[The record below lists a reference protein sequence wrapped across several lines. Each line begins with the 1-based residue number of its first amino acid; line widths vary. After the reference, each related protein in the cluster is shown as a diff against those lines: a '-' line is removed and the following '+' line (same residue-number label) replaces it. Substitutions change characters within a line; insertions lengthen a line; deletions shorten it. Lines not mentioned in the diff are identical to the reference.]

1 MSDSASELKQKG
13 SAVVYGLSSEGYEI
27 ASKLAAKG
35 HNVSIVDEMLGTA
48 MELRPEIAGDYRE
61 LRSLLADEVLMQI
74 KSLKECISS
83 AQVVFFAPKLRKRD
97 ADIVS
102 EVRTRLSDVSK
113 NLSSDSVF
121 LFCLPV
127 GFNGTKDVIE
137 RIEHSS
143 GLVNGRDFFFAYTP
157 LDSERPSVFGSDAK
171 ELPHFG
177 TIEAAG
183 FSMERMSLSKA
194 ELVHAQRI
202 VAKFSSL
209 ASAFETARR
218 LTQIGSESP
227 REYKQIFAEDLNSN
241 LYDLELILDSLDTG
255 DPILYLASGSNKS
268 IGSYSRFLLERVRE
282 FVKAR
287 ELKASRLK
295 IILFTDTDSLAM
307 RGDKLSFATEL
318 VERLRDYF
326 SDIEY
331 LNIMKEGF
339 TPPIGLDKTHLL
351 IFLSGGAELKLM
363 QLYEE
368 QISMSRS
375 HMIRANLPVEFV
387 S

>member
-177 TIEAAG
+177 IIEAAG